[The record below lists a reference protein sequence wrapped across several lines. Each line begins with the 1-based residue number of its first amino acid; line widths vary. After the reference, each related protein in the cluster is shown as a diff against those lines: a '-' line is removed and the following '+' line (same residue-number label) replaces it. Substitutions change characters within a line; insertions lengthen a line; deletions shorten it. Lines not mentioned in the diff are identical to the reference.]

1 MASAITIEEA
11 PKAAFGMNKF
21 WQILRSYI
29 WWTHKRGSVHYDV
42 MVTLI
47 LLFVFIAP
55 FKIDFDD
62 KPAERIPHPTG
73 IVAYPDGEHG
83 LVFEVASSAVSSKE
97 PDAVKA
103 DLLRAI
109 APYAGNVE
117 MVRYEAIKDRGKVS
131 LYRVWIHRR

>member
-1 MASAITIEEA
+1 M
-11 PKAAFGMNKF
+11 KNF
-21 WQILRSYI
+21 WQILSSYI
-29 WWTHKRGSVHYDV
+29 WWTHERGSVHYDV

-73 IVAYPDGEHG
+73 IVAYPDGAQG
-83 LVFEVASSAVSSKE
+83 LVFEVAPSLVPSKE
-97 PDAVKA
+97 PDGIRT

-109 APYAGNVE
+109 EPYAGNVE
-117 MVRYEAIKDRGKVS
+117 LVRYEVIKDRGRIS
-131 LYRVWIHRR
+131 LYRAWIHKQ

>member
-1 MASAITIEEA
+1 M
-11 PKAAFGMNKF
+11 KKF
-21 WQILRSYI
+21 WQILSSYI
-29 WWTHKRGSVHYDV
+29 WWTHERGSVHYDV

-83 LVFEVASSAVSSKE
+83 LVFEVAASLVPSRE
-97 PDAVKA
+97 PDSVKA

-109 APYAGNVE
+109 EPYAGKVDF
-117 MVRYEAIKDRGKVS
+117 VRYEAVKDRGRVS
-131 LYRVWIHRR
+131 LYRVWIRKR